1 MVKRLPGLAALG
13 LALLLAGASGASAAE
28 PVKIALVLPLTGP
41 FADAIGRQ
49 VLTGAQLY
57 MKEHGDTIAGRKI
70 ELLIK
75 DDTGAP
81 EITKR
86 IVQEA
91 IVSDHADILAG
102 FGLTPLA
109 LTAAPVATQA
119 KVPMIVMAAAT
130 SSITEQSPFIVRTS
144 FTLPQVTAPIA
155 DWAAANAIHTV
166 ATLVSDYGPGID
178 AENTFKERFTR
189 AGGEIV
195 GSIRAP
201 LRNPEFAPYL
211 QRVKDLSPDAVFLF
225 VPNGQNGQLMRQL
238 AEREFDKAGIKVI
251 ATGDV
256 VDDGAINAIG
266 DVALGMITSHHYSVA
281 HDSPENKAFVAA
293 FKTMAGMRPN
303 MMGVGGYDGMAL
315 IYAALQKTGGVADG
329 PALVEAMKGMSWQSP
344 RGPVQIDPQT
354 RDIIQDVYLRKV
366 EKRDGELYNVEFFK
380 IGAVKDPGK
389 AAKP

>member
-1 MVKRLPGLAALG
+1 MLKRLIGLAGLGLGLVLWGATGGLAAD
-13 LALLLAGASGASAAE
+13 

-41 FADAIGRQ
+41 FGDAIGRQ
-49 VLTGAQLY
+49 VLMGVQLY
-57 MKEHGDTIAGRKI
+57 MKEHGDSVAGRKV

-91 IVSDHADILAG
+91 VVNDHAAILAG

-155 DWAAANAIHTV
+155 DWAAANNIHKV

-178 AENTFKERFTR
+178 AENTFKERFTK
-189 AGGEIV
+189 AGGEIL
-195 GSIRAP
+195 GTIRAP

-225 VPNGQNGQLMRQL
+225 VPNGQSGQLMRQL

-256 VDDGAINAIG
+256 VDDGAINEIG

-281 HDSPENKAFVAA
+281 HDSPENKAFVAS
-293 FKTMAGMRPN
+293 FKQLAGVRPN

-315 IYAALQKTGGVADG
+315 IYAALEKTGGQTDG
-329 PALVEAMKGMSWQSP
+329 PALVDAMKGMSWLSP

-366 EKRDGELYNVEFFK
+366 EKRDGELYNIEFLK
-380 IGAVKDPGK
+380 IGAVKDPAK